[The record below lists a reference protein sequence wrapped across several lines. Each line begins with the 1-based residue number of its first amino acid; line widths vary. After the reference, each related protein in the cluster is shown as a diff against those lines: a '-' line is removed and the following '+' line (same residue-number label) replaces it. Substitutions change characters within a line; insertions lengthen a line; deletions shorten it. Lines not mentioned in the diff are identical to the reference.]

1 MNHWLVKTEPGTY
14 SWQDLCRDGRTS
26 WDGVRNF
33 QARNHI
39 RAMRCGD
46 LALVYHSVS
55 DKCVVGVARVVSEPH
70 PDRTAKTGDWT
81 AVDVEAAFA
90 LCKPVTLEQMRADPR
105 LAGMV
110 LLKQSRLSV
119 QPVTKEE
126 FDRVV
131 SLGGMAKDPK

>member
-39 RAMRCGD
+39 RAMRPGD

-55 DKCVVGVARVVSEPH
+55 DKCVVGVARVVSEPY
-70 PDRTAKTGDWT
+70 PDRSAKAGDWT
-81 AVDVEAAFA
+81 AVDVEPAFA
-90 LCKPVTLEQMRADPR
+90 LREPVSLDRIRADR
-105 LAGMV
+105 ALANMV

-119 QPVTKEE
+119 QPVKKAE
-126 FDRVV
+126 FDRIV
-131 SLGGMAKDPK
+131 SLGGKGK